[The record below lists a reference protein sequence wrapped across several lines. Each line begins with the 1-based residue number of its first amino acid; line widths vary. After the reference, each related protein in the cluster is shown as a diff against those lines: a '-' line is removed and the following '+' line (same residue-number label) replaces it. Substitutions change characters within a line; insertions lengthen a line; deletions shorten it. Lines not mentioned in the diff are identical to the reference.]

1 MRETREL
8 RSDQE
13 ETRKSFAQ
21 AFSKAC
27 RARDSVSR
35 PFSVSKRRKDTK
47 NIPVGCFSKKTLA
60 GGFLN
65 AVPDGGRLSP
75 IPPEIPPKRVQ
86 RAAGDFN
93 RLCGCPSRP
102 LVPKGGTRFRGQGRR
117 ACGSPLRAVG
127 PPKKSRLPA
136 RSALNGAHRAPA
148 PPDEGSCVPVARA
161 QDRPERKRR
170 PLRKA
175 FRRKPFLPSCVCR
188 RRLRPQGRCPRT
200 PTAFEK
206 AGKTFPCL
214 YLTRARGRYVPVG
227 RCPAADR
234 AGRRDKGQRLSEN
247 PAALSAV
254 RVLSRAVTHRDLRA
268 QALRRELSS
277 PATDPSTGRLP
288 AAPRKLR
295 RP

>member
-1 MRETREL
+1 MGEI
-8 RSDQE
+8 

-35 PFSVSKRRKDTK
+35 PFSLSKRRKDTK

-102 LVPKGGTRFRGQGRR
+102 LVPKGGTRFRGQGRLDCR
-117 ACGSPLRAVG
+117 KLTQSLRLCQG
-127 PPKKSRLPA
+127 T
-136 RSALNGAHRAPA
+136 
-148 PPDEGSCVPVARA
+148 PDEGS
-161 QDRPERKRR
+161 
-170 PLRKA
+170 LRKA

-206 AGKTFPCL
+206 AGKTFTCL
-214 YLTRARGRYVPVG
+214 AKTQARGRYVPVG

-234 AGRRDKGQRLSEN
+234 AGRRDKGQPPSANPGALKRRSRLVQSGHGPVTRRTLCGSP
-247 PAALSAV
+247 PA
-254 RVLSRAVTHRDLRA
+254 
-268 QALRRELSS
+268 
-277 PATDPSTGRLP
+277 
-288 AAPRKLR
+288 
-295 RP
+295 

>member
-1 MRETREL
+1 MALRETREL

-35 PFSVSKRRKDTK
+35 PFSLSKRRKDTK

-102 LVPKGGTRFRGQGRR
+102 LVPKGGTRFRGQGRLDCR
-117 ACGSPLRAVG
+117 KLTQSLRLCQG
-127 PPKKSRLPA
+127 T
-136 RSALNGAHRAPA
+136 
-148 PPDEGSCVPVARA
+148 PDEGS
-161 QDRPERKRR
+161 
-170 PLRKA
+170 LRKA

-206 AGKTFPCL
+206 AGKTFTCL
-214 YLTRARGRYVPVG
+214 AKTQARGRYVPVG

-234 AGRRDKGQRLSEN
+234 AGRRDKGQPP
-247 PAALSAV
+247 PANSGALSAV
-254 RVLSRAVTHRDLRA
+254 RVMSRAVTRRDLSAQALGRVMSRAVTRRDLRA
-268 QALRRELSS
+268 QALGRTLCGS
-277 PATDPSTGRLP
+277 PP
-288 AAPRKLR
+288 A
-295 RP
+295 

>member
-102 LVPKGGTRFRGQGRR
+102 LVPKGGTRFRGQGRLDCR
-117 ACGSPLRAVG
+117 KLTQSLRLCQG
-127 PPKKSRLPA
+127 T
-136 RSALNGAHRAPA
+136 
-148 PPDEGSCVPVARA
+148 PDEGS
-161 QDRPERKRR
+161 
-170 PLRKA
+170 LRKA

-206 AGKTFPCL
+206 AGKTFTCL
-214 YLTRARGRYVPVG
+214 AKTQARAFG
-227 RCPAADR
+227 
-234 AGRRDKGQRLSEN
+234 L
-247 PAALSAV
+247 AALSKPRRLKAPFATRPV
-254 RVLSRAVTHRDLRA
+254 RSRTGHAPD
-268 QALRRELSS
+268 ALRISARLILPPMVLGSS
-277 PATDPSTGRLP
+277 STCWM
-288 AAPRKLR
+288 AFWNI
-295 RP
+295 